1 VTSIVP
7 DADVPPPAA
16 LDTEGL
22 AGVFRDDFARS
33 VLPEVAEI
41 SASYFDALAR
51 GDRQMAE
58 RIESEAL
65 YDALRGDPWR
75 DWLLELFANYH
86 RFLDRLARQPGESG
100 RIATELLP
108 AWQRAGLHRLGRVIE
123 LALAAEA
130 AVDPKKADVDSGWES
145 RPLAE
150 FLDALEE
157 HLTRRRD
164 GLSALLVIELS
175 YGRAPGEFGNKG
187 DDRIQALAAERLEFV
202 PRHAGDLLAR
212 LDRSRF
218 ALFISDVSG
227 SSHVKL
233 ATHRVVSAFAIP
245 LDLDNVQVLVRP
257 RIGVAM
263 SPDQGKTAAELLH
276 CAQVAVTRAS
286 NGGGISI
293 YRAEMDAGERLARR
307 MGPALRRAVA
317 LSELEVFFHP
327 QVDAATRRLVG
338 LEALLR
344 WRSSP
349 FGFVSPVDVIAVAE
363 AGGFMD
369 ELTQW
374 LIQSILRQHAEIR
387 QAGIYASI
395 SINLRPGD
403 IVGLDV
409 VDQLELATDLWK
421 VPADSVIIE
430 ITEGSVIPDLD
441 AALANLA
448 RLKEGGFRVSMDD
461 FGTAYAS
468 LTYLR
473 LLPLDELKVDQG
485 FVRNILTEPEDERIV
500 ATSIDLGHR
509 FGLHVV
515 AEGVENND
523 IADRLQAMGCD
534 ILQGYFTAKPMPK
547 ADLIAWARTLGIA
560 GDQ

>member
-1 VTSIVP
+1 M
-7 DADVPPPAA
+7 
-16 LDTEGL
+16 DTEGL
-22 AGVFRDDFARS
+22 AGVFRDDFTQS

-75 DWLLELFANYH
+75 DWLLDLFANYY

-100 RIATELLP
+100 QIATELLP

-130 AVDPKKADVDSGWES
+130 AVEPKKADVDSGWES
-145 RPLAE
+145 RPLAG
-150 FLDALEE
+150 FLDALED

-175 YGRAPGEFGNKG
+175 YGHAPGEFGNNG
-187 DDRIQALAAERLEFV
+187 DDRIQKLAAERLEFV

-218 ALFISDVSG
+218 ALFISDISG
-227 SSHVKL
+227 SSHVRL
-233 ATHRVVSAFAIP
+233 AAHRVVSAFAIP
-245 LDLDNVQVLVRP
+245 LELDTVQVLVRP
-257 RIGVAM
+257 RIGFAT
-263 SPDQGKTAAELLH
+263 SPDQAKTAAELLH

-286 NGGGISI
+286 SGGGISI

-307 MGPALRRAVA
+307 LGPALRRAVA

-327 QVDAATRRLVG
+327 QVDATTRRLVG

-387 QAGIYASI
+387 QAGIHASI

-409 VDQLELATDLWK
+409 VDQLELATELWK
-421 VPADSVIIE
+421 VPRDSVIIE

-515 AEGVENND
+515 AEGVENDD
-523 IADRLQAMGCD
+523 IAARLQAMGCD
-534 ILQGYFTAKPMPK
+534 ILQGYFTTKPLPK
-547 ADLIAWARTLGIA
+547 ADLITWARMLPIA

>member
-1 VTSIVP
+1 
-7 DADVPPPAA
+7 
-16 LDTEGL
+16 
-22 AGVFRDDFARS
+22 
-33 VLPEVAEI
+33 
-41 SASYFDALAR
+41 
-51 GDRQMAE
+51 
-58 RIESEAL
+58 
-65 YDALRGDPWR
+65 
-75 DWLLELFANYH
+75 
-86 RFLDRLARQPGESG
+86 
-100 RIATELLP
+100 
-108 AWQRAGLHRLGRVIE
+108 
-123 LALAAEA
+123 
-130 AVDPKKADVDSGWES
+130 
-145 RPLAE
+145 
-150 FLDALEE
+150 
-157 HLTRRRD
+157 
-164 GLSALLVIELS
+164 
-175 YGRAPGEFGNKG
+175 
-187 DDRIQALAAERLEFV
+187 
-202 PRHAGDLLAR
+202 
-212 LDRSRF
+212 
-218 ALFISDVSG
+218 LFISDVSG

-409 VDQLELATDLWK
+409 VDQLELATELWK